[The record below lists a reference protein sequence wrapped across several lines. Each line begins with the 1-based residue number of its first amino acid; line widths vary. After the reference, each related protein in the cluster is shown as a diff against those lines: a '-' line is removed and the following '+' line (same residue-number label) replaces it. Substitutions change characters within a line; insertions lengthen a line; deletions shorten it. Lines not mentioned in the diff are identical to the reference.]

1 MAKRAGQRE
10 AREGEISLRYDTP
23 IYFQRILPGEY
34 DANTGDYADDNV
46 TETMQYAS
54 VMDTRT
60 ETMRLVYG
68 EIRQGSVT
76 AHVQNHYTEPFDR
89 IRIGDKVYSV
99 DYRRRLRVKES
110 FVLSEVQ

>member
-1 MAKRAGQRE
+1 M
-10 AREGEISLRYDTP
+10 RYDTP
-23 IYFQRILPGEY
+23 IYFQRISSGEY
-34 DANTGDYADDNV
+34 DANTGNYADDNV
-46 TETMQYAS
+46 TETMRYAS

-76 AHVQNHYTEPFDR
+76 AHIQNHYTEPFDR
-89 IRIGDKVYSV
+89 IRIGDTVYSV

>member
-1 MAKRAGQRE
+1 MR
-10 AREGEISLRYDTP
+10 
-23 IYFQRILPGEY
+23 GEY
-34 DANTGDYADDNV
+34 DAGTGDYVDDTV
-46 TETMQYAS
+46 VETLRYAS

-68 EIRQGSVT
+68 EIRQGSLTV
-76 AHVQNHYTEPFDR
+76 HIQNHYSDAFDR
-89 IRIGDKVYSV
+89 IRIGGKVYSV

>member
-1 MAKRAGQRE
+1 MAKRAGQCE

-23 IYFQRILPGEY
+23 IYFQRIVLGDY
-34 DANTGDYADDNV
+34 DASTGDYAESNV

-76 AHVQNHYTEPFDR
+76 AHIQNHYTEPFDR
-89 IRIGDKVYSV
+89 IRIGDTVYSM